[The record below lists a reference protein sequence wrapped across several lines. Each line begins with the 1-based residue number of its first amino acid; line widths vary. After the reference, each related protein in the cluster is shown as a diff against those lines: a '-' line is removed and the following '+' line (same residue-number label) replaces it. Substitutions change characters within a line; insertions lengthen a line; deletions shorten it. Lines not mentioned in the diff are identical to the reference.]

1 MSYNGYR
8 KGHST
13 SAVVIVALLLLL
25 VAFGVFF
32 VTREHFHRAEPTKP
46 AEEAPTVIEV
56 KTVVTGEA
64 VQEKLR
70 GIGELAAEEYAYTEV
85 VSYNRSRSLELFG
98 QNAALPYRNNLVYSY
113 DGTIRAGVDFAGV
126 TVEKD
131 DTLKRIAVRL
141 PKAKIL
147 GSALSVDS
155 FRLFDEKNN
164 IFNPLAVEITG
175 ETDQLLRETAEA
187 RAVENGLLDRAD
199 EHARAMVRSV
209 LEGAFDADGFIV
221 LVETAA

>member
-13 SAVVIVALLLLL
+13 GTAVIAALLLLL
-25 VAFGVFF
+25 AALGVFF
-32 VTREHFHRAEPTKP
+32 FAREHFHRDEPAKP
-46 AEEAPTVIEV
+46 SEEAPVIIEV
-56 KTVVTGEA
+56 KTIVTGEA

-98 QNAALPYRNNLVYSY
+98 QNTALPYRNNLVYSY
-113 DGTIRAGVDFAGV
+113 DGTIRAGVDFADV

-131 DTLKRIAVRL
+131 DTLKHIAVRL

-147 GSALSVDS
+147 GSALSADS

-164 IFNPLAVEITG
+164 VFNPLAVEIAG

-199 EHARAMVRSV
+199 EHARVMVRAV
-209 LEGAFDADGFIV
+209 LEGAFDADGYKV
-221 LVETAA
+221 LVETVT